1 MHINSVAC
9 KVRRMSLVDNVNI
22 NQDGGTSAAFDINVQ
37 VEVKDVV
44 GDNLV
49 PETEYDENSV
59 DDKGISLEK
68 VKNIKCLCWGAGNK
82 GCTIN

>member
-1 MHINSVAC
+1 MNSIAC
-9 KVRRMSLVDNVNI
+9 KVRRMSLVDNDNI

>member
-1 MHINSVAC
+1 
-9 KVRRMSLVDNVNI
+9 MSLVDNMNI

-49 PETEYDENSV
+49 LETEYDENSV
-59 DDKGISLEK
+59 EDKGISLEK
-68 VKNIKCLCWGAGNK
+68 VKNIKFPCWGAGNK

>member
-1 MHINSVAC
+1 
-9 KVRRMSLVDNVNI
+9 MSLVDNDNI

-68 VKNIKCLCWGAGNK
+68 VKNIKCLRWGAGNK

>member
-1 MHINSVAC
+1 M
-9 KVRRMSLVDNVNI
+9 
-22 NQDGGTSAAFDINVQ
+22 
-37 VEVKDVV
+37 KDVV

-59 DDKGISLEK
+59 EDKGMSLEK

>member
-1 MHINSVAC
+1 
-9 KVRRMSLVDNVNI
+9 MSLVDNDNI

-68 VKNIKCLCWGAGNK
+68 VKNIKCRCWGAGNK